1 MALRNPLA
9 GMRPITSG
17 ILTLTAFWTV
27 FQILDENDPPVV
39 LDQILVAVFGIW
51 FAAEAKRNSDQ
62 RKKVSDDADSE

>member
-27 FQILDENDPPVV
+27 FQILDDDPPAV

-51 FAAEAKRNSDQ
+51 FAAEAKRNADQ
-62 RKKVSDDADSE
+62 RKKASDDADSE